1 MNSIVIGSGFGG
13 IAAALRL
20 KAKGHKVKLI
30 EKHPDLGG
38 RARVFKRN
46 GFIYDAGPTVITAPY
61 LINELFELFNKDPKN
76 YIELTPL
83 KIWYQFIFEDKTKF
97 NYSGDEIEM
106 KDQIEKLSKED
117 VNGYE
122 KLVNFT
128 KKIFDKGFLEL
139 ADVPFDKP
147 FVMMQQLP
155 ALLKLKSYKSVY
167 SLVSSYIKN
176 EKLRRML
183 SMHPLLVG
191 GNPFTTTSIYGLI
204 LYLEKKWGIHY
215 SVGGTGN
222 IIKGFEKLMNEVG
235 IEIIK
240 NTEVTEI
247 ITKNNKISG
256 VKLNN
261 ENEIDADNV
270 VCNADPPAFYE
281 KMLSKSN
288 ENSMLFNWKK
298 NRMEYSMGL
307 FVYYFGTKKI
317 YENVEHHTIKFGN
330 KYEEHLDDIFNKKK
344 LNNENEIG
352 ADNVVCNADP
362 PAFYEKM
369 LSKSNESSML
379 FNWKKNRMEYSMG
392 LFVYYFGTKK
402 IYENVE
408 HHTIKFGNKYKEHL
422 DDIFDKKKLNND
434 ISYYLHRPT
443 ATDKTMAP
451 EGNDCF
457 YVLVPVPNNQSKI
470 NWETEG
476 EKMKNLVIE
485 KMEKD
490 LMPDLKNNIVEDFY
504 LTPDYFEKE
513 LNTKFGSGFSIQPKF
528 TQSAYFRFHN
538 KSEIYDGLYFVG
550 AGTHPG
556 AGVPGVLSSA
566 KVLDKLF

>member
-20 KAKGHKVKLI
+20 RAKGHEVTII

-38 RARVFKRN
+38 RARVFKKN
-46 GFIYDAGPTVITAPY
+46 GFTFDGGPTVITAPY
-61 LINELFELFNKDPKN
+61 LINELFDLFKKDPKD
-76 YIELTPL
+76 YIKLTPL

-97 NYSGDEIEM
+97 NYSGNESEM
-106 KDQIEKLSKED
+106 KDQIEKINIKD
-117 VNGYE
+117 VKGYE
-122 KLVNFT
+122 RLVSFT
-128 KKIFDKGFLEL
+128 KKIFDKGFTEL

-167 SLVSSYIKN
+167 SLVSSYIQS
-176 EKLRRML
+176 EKLRRIL

-191 GNPFTTTSIYGLI
+191 GNPFSTTSIYGLI

-215 SVGGTGN
+215 SMGGTGN
-222 IIKGFEKLMNEVG
+222 IIKGYEKLMNEVG
-235 IEIIK
+235 IKILKES
-240 NTEVTEI
+240 EVTKI
-247 ITKNNKISG
+247 ISKNNKISG
-256 VKLNN
+256 VQVNN
-261 ENEIDADNV
+261 QTDIDADNV
-270 VCNADPPAFYE
+270 ICNADPPAVYE
-281 KMLSKSN
+281 KLLSQN
-288 ENSMLFNWKK
+288 NNNSF
-298 NRMEYSMGL
+298 
-307 FVYYFGTKKI
+307 
-317 YENVEHHTIKFGN
+317 
-330 KYEEHLDDIFNKKK
+330 
-344 LNNENEIG
+344 
-352 ADNVVCNADP
+352 
-362 PAFYEKM
+362 
-369 LSKSNESSML
+369 L

-422 DDIFDKKKLNND
+422 DDIFDKKKLNED

-443 ATDKTMAP
+443 ATDKSMAP

-470 NWETEG
+470 DWDIEG
-476 EKMKNLVIE
+476 EKMKKLVVE

-490 LMPDLKNNIVEDFY
+490 LMPNLKENIVEDFY
-504 LTPDYFEKE
+504 LTPDYFEND

-538 KSEIYDGLYFVG
+538 KSEVYDGLYFVG

-566 KVLDKLF
+566 KVLDKII

>member
-20 KAKGHKVKLI
+20 RAKGHKVTLI

-38 RARVFKRN
+38 RARVFKKN
-46 GFIYDAGPTVITAPY
+46 GFTFDGGPTVITAPY
-61 LINELFELFNKDPKN
+61 LINELFDLFKKDPKD
-76 YIELTPL
+76 YIKLTPL

-97 NYSGDEIEM
+97 DYSGNESEM
-106 KDQIEKLSKED
+106 KNQIQKINKTD
-117 VNGYE
+117 VKGYE

-128 KKIFDKGFLEL
+128 KKIFDKGFTEL

-147 FVMMQQLP
+147 FVMMKQLP

-167 SLVSSYIKN
+167 SLVSSYIQN

-191 GNPFTTTSIYGLI
+191 GNPFSTTSIYGLI

-215 SVGGTGN
+215 SMGGTGN
-222 IIKGFEKLMNEVG
+222 IIKGYEKLMNEVG
-235 IEIIK
+235 IKILKES
-240 NTEVTEI
+240 EVTKI
-247 ITKNNKISG
+247 ISKNNKISG
-256 VKLNN
+256 VQINSQIN
-261 ENEIDADNV
+261 IDADNV
-270 VCNADPPAFYE
+270 ICNADPPAVYE
-281 KMLSKSN
+281 KLLGQNKN
-288 ENSMLFNWKK
+288 NSILFNWKK

-317 YENVEHHTIKFGN
+317 YK
-330 KYEEHLDDIFNKKK
+330 
-344 LNNENEIG
+344 
-352 ADNVVCNADP
+352 
-362 PAFYEKM
+362 
-369 LSKSNESSML
+369 
-379 FNWKKNRMEYSMG
+379 
-392 LFVYYFGTKK
+392 
-402 IYENVE
+402 NVE

-422 DDIFDKKKLNND
+422 DDIFDKKKLNKD

-443 ATDKTMAP
+443 ATDKSMAP
-451 EGNDCF
+451 DGNDCF

-470 NWETEG
+470 NWDIEG
-476 EKMKNLVIE
+476 EKMKKLVVD

-490 LMPDLKNNIVEDFY
+490 LMPNLSENIIEDFY
-504 LTPDYFEKE
+504 LTPDYFEKD
-513 LNTKFGSGFSIQPKF
+513 LNTKYGSGFSIQPKF

-538 KSEIYDGLYFVG
+538 KSEVYDGLYFVG

-566 KVLDKLF
+566 KVLDKII

>member
-20 KAKGHKVKLI
+20 KAKGHKVTLI

-46 GFIYDAGPTVITAPY
+46 GFTFDGGPTVITAPY
-61 LINELFELFNKDPKN
+61 LINELFELFQKDPKD
-76 YIELTPL
+76 YIKLSPL
-83 KIWYQFIFEDKTKF
+83 KVWYQFIFEDKSKF
-97 NYSGDEIEM
+97 NYSGNENEM
-106 KDQIEKLSKED
+106 KTQIQELNKED
-117 VNGYE
+117 VKGYK
-122 KLVNFT
+122 KLVSFT
-128 KKIFDKGFLEL
+128 KKIFDKGFTEL

-215 SVGGTGN
+215 SMGGTGN
-222 IIKGFEKLMNEVG
+222 IIKGFEKLMNEIG
-235 IEIIK
+235 IKVIK
-240 NTEVTEI
+240 GNEVTKI
-247 ITKNNKISG
+247 ISYNNKITG
-256 VKLNN
+256 VQIDNN
-261 ENEIDADNV
+261 NIIDVDNV
-270 VCNADPPAFYE
+270 ICNADPPAVYE
-281 KMLSKSN
+281 KLLDGNSN
-288 ENSMLFNWKK
+288 NSFLFKWKK
-298 NRMEYSMGL
+298 E
-307 FVYYFGTKKI
+307 
-317 YENVEHHTIKFGN
+317 
-330 KYEEHLDDIFNKKK
+330 
-344 LNNENEIG
+344 
-352 ADNVVCNADP
+352 
-362 PAFYEKM
+362 
-369 LSKSNESSML
+369 
-379 FNWKKNRMEYSMG
+379 RMEYSMG

-422 DDIFDKKKLNND
+422 DDIFNKKKLNED
-434 ISYYLHRPT
+434 ISYYLHRPS
-443 ATDKTMAP
+443 ATDKSMAP

-457 YVLVPVPNNQSKI
+457 YVLVPVPNNQSGI
-470 NWETEG
+470 DWNMEG
-476 EKMKNLVIE
+476 EKMKKLIID

-490 LMPDLKNNIVEDFY
+490 LMPNLKDNIIEDFY

-538 KSEIYDGLYFVG
+538 KSEIYNGLYFVG

-566 KVLDKLF
+566 KVLEKIL

>member
-20 KAKGHKVKLI
+20 KAKGHQVKLI

-38 RARVFKRN
+38 RARVFKKN
-46 GFIYDAGPTVITAPY
+46 GFIFDGGPTVITAPY
-61 LINELFELFNKDPKN
+61 LINELFELFKKDPKN
-76 YIELTPL
+76 YIELSPL
-83 KIWYQFIFEDKTKF
+83 KIWYQFIFEDKSKF
-97 NYSGDEIEM
+97 NYSGDEANM
-106 KDQIEKLSKED
+106 VKQIEDISKDD
-117 VNGYE
+117 VEGYQ
-122 KLVNFT
+122 KLVSFT
-128 KKIFDKGFLEL
+128 KKIFDKGFTEL

-167 SLVSSYIKN
+167 SLVSSFIKN

-215 SVGGTGN
+215 SMGGTGN
-222 IIKGFEKLMNEVG
+222 IIKGLEKLMLEEG
-235 IEIIK
+235 IDIIK
-240 NTEVTEI
+240 NSEVTEI
-247 ITKNNKISG
+247 ISKSNKITG
-256 VKLNN
+256 IKLNN
-261 ENEIDADNV
+261 QETIEAENV

-281 KMLSKSN
+281 KMLKKNGQGSFI
-288 ENSMLFNWKK
+288 FNWKK
-298 NRMEYSMGL
+298 KRMEYSMGL
-307 FVYYFGTKKI
+307 FVYYFGTKKV
-317 YENVEHHTIKFGN
+317 YE
-330 KYEEHLDDIFNKKK
+330 D
-344 LNNENEIG
+344 
-352 ADNVVCNADP
+352 
-362 PAFYEKM
+362 
-369 LSKSNESSML
+369 
-379 FNWKKNRMEYSMG
+379 
-392 LFVYYFGTKK
+392 
-402 IYENVE
+402 VE

-422 DDIFDKKKLNND
+422 EDIFNNKKLNND
-434 ISYYLHRPT
+434 ISYYLHRPS
-443 ATDKTMAP
+443 ATDKSMAP

-470 NWETEG
+470 DWQTEG
-476 EKMKNLVIE
+476 ENMKNLVID

-490 LMPDLKNNIVEDFY
+490 LMPNLRENIVTDFY

-566 KVLDKLF
+566 KVLDKLL